1 MAFGFFKKA
10 EYADLIF
17 YNGHIY
23 TQDPEL
29 PWAEAV
35 ACKGEKILGVGNLD
49 GMEAVTGPETRLV
62 DLDGRYLLP
71 GFIDVHRSPVLRVF
85 DGKYLDLSECST
97 TEEVLEAVAAWADE
111 NPDDEIV
118 FGYGYRDDLKPDDI
132 KLDETESEPEAEA
145 DEAVCEAETEAADE
159 SECEAESEAAADEAV
174 QMSSADLLSEVCD
187 DRPVLLLCANGIE
200 CWTNDMADE
209 IIVNTAEEEYV
220 QTITTS
226 YALNLLIPFDFEEI
240 EEAVRQEIEALS
252 DSGFTSVL
260 SLGMPDYLENLY
272 QDSIIGLY
280 NEGRIRQRF
289 FGSYFLNR
297 PLRIQPLMHKL
308 MEHRTTCIE
317 MNGLLNA
324 RTLNLYLCNETS
336 PVAFTQSSLDKI
348 LEEVSDKS
356 FDVFIEAINYDDLLM
371 AYDALEHIRA
381 RGYKNTVTIASDY
394 ELSAADS
401 SERPSSTEACKTWGT
416 NLSADRSIYGKMTSS
431 QEVIDQL
438 TVEAAKILGMSETLG
453 SIEAGKL
460 ADFAIFDENPL
471 DCELKLIHRLHACM
485 TVLGGEIVYDV
496 DAENDM
502 ELYELMMSQQY

>member
-10 EYADLIF
+10 DYADVIF

-49 GMEAVTGPETRLV
+49 GMETVTGPDTRLV

-97 TEEVLEAVAAWADE
+97 TEEVLEAVAAWAEE
-111 NPDDEIV
+111 NPDNEIV

-132 KLDETESEPEAEA
+132 IPEETESEPEAE
-145 DEAVCEAETEAADE
+145 EAK
-159 SECEAESEAAADEAV
+159 SECEADGEATEDDAE
-174 QMSSADLLSEVCD
+174 QMSSASILSEVCS
-187 DRPVLLLCANGIE
+187 DRPVLLLCANGME

-240 EEAVRQEIEALS
+240 EEAVRQEIEDLS

-336 PVAFTQSSLDKI
+336 PVPFTQSSLDKI

-356 FDVFIEAINYDDLLM
+356 FDIFIEAISYDDLLM

-381 RGYKNTVTIASDY
+381 RGYKNSVTIASDY
-394 ELSAADS
+394 ELSASDS
-401 SERPSSTEACKTWGT
+401 SERPASSEACKTWGT

-438 TVEAAKILGMSETLG
+438 TLEAARILGMSESLG
-453 SIEAGKL
+453 SIETGKL

-502 ELYELMMSQQY
+502 QMYDLMMSQQY